1 MRTEVK
7 IAAVIVIVLIGVGT
21 VWYVGWGRTASQK
34 GPEQIGQAAP
44 GATEDENRTFLAEET
59 PDETASADA
68 GTSSDDSTGST
79 SSSDDT
85 GGPGTA
91 RVGMAGTTDSSSSD
105 LASAAVASDTSGT
118 DTTGTEPAARPA
130 RPWWEDRD
138 RFPAR
143 VAPSDETASSSFSS
157 TGAAEAAT
165 GGATGSTATTPPGR
179 YLVKDGDS
187 YWSIAKNLYGDAT
200 LCKLL
205 IEANPKIPPMSLRPG
220 MTISAPPKPAATAET
235 AGSTPAKEP
244 KAKHGTTVVDAAS
257 GTRHYIVKRGDNG
270 FWGISEAVFGTGD
283 HMGAIQKLNPKLNP
297 KALQPGQRV
306 LVPTEAPAL
315 ARRTS
320 PTASGTAGTAPRRTT
335 PRATAGA
342 VTGAPARAVLPSGE
356 VFD

>member
-21 VWYVGWGRTASQK
+21 IWYVGWGRTASQK
-34 GPEQIGQAAP
+34 SSDEISQDALDG
-44 GATEDENRTFLAEET
+44 TEDEHRTFLAEET
-59 PDETASADA
+59 PEETASADE
-68 GTSSDDSTGST
+68 GTSSDGSAGST
-79 SSSDDT
+79 LPPDDT
-85 GGPGTA
+85 GRSGTVE
-91 RVGMAGTTDSSSSD
+91 VGMAGIGDS
-105 LASAAVASDTSGT
+105 ASETPGT
-118 DTTGTEPAARPA
+118 DTTGAETAARPA

-143 VAPSDETASSSFSS
+143 VAPSDETASPS
-157 TGAAEAAT
+157 TGTGTVAPAT
-165 GGATGSTATTPPGR
+165 AGTATTPPGR

-220 MTISAPPKPAATAET
+220 MTISAPPKPAAMAGT
-235 AGSTPAKEP
+235 AGSTATREP
-244 KAKHGTTVVDAAS
+244 KTKHGTTSVDAAS

-270 FWGISEAVFGTGD
+270 FWGISQAVFGTGS
-283 HMGAIQKLNPKLNP
+283 HMGAIQKLNPNLNP
-297 KALQPGQRV
+297 KALQPGQKVR
-306 LVPTEAPAL
+306 VPTEAPAL

-320 PTASGTAGTAPRRTT
+320 PTAPGTVGTVPRTT
-335 PRATAGA
+335 PRATPGV

>member
-21 VWYVGWGRTASQK
+21 IWYVGWGRKASQK
-34 GPEQIGQAAP
+34 GPEEIGQGTP
-44 GATEDENRTFLAEET
+44 DATEDEHRTFLADVI

-68 GTSSDDSTGST
+68 GTSSQ
-79 SSSDDT
+79 DT

-91 RVGMAGTTDSSSSD
+91 RVGIAGTGDSASSD
-105 LASAAVASDTSGT
+105 LASAGVASDTSGT
-118 DTTGTEPAARPA
+118 DTTGAETAARTV

-143 VAPSDETASSSFSS
+143 VAPSDEMASSSTGTS
-157 TGAAEAAT
+157 TVAPAAAA
-165 GGATGSTATTPPGR
+165 GGAETTPPDR

-187 YWSIAKNLYGDAT
+187 YWSIAKKLYGDAT

-220 MTISAPPKPAATAET
+220 MTISAPPKPAATAGT
-235 AGSTPAKEP
+235 AGSTATREP
-244 KAKHGTTVVDAAS
+244 KTKHGTTSVDAAS
-257 GTRHYIVKRGDNG
+257 GTRHYIVKQGDNG
-270 FWGISEAVFGTGD
+270 FWGISQAVFGTGD
-283 HMGAIQKLNPKLNP
+283 HMGAIQKLNPNLNP
-297 KALQPGQRV
+297 KALQPGQKVR
-306 LVPTEAPAL
+306 VPTEAPAL

-320 PTASGTAGTAPRRTT
+320 PTAAGTVGTAPRTT
-335 PRATAGA
+335 PRVTAGV
-342 VTGAPARAVLPSGE
+342 VTGAPAMAVLPSGE